1 MFRLPGLKG
10 QQGAAKGSL
19 YVGAAFAT
27 SGLLTFV
34 FHGYTGRSLGEER
47 YGDFGVLWTSVF
59 LVAQVLWIGVSQT
72 LGRYIAERE
81 ARGEDPGPVV
91 SSVKRLT
98 FVLLG
103 AFLLVSLVASPL
115 LKGVIF
121 EGDLLL
127 TIAFVAAVV
136 AYAPEYFRRGT
147 FGGHR
152 QFARLGALHVAESS
166 SRMLIAVVLLFA
178 GTGMV
183 GPAFAVA
190 VAPLVGVL
198 AVRSA
203 PVVDVEPA
211 AREGIGTPFSAAGA
225 FRFAGP
231 VLACVAF
238 AQVLMNGGPI
248 LARILGGTSAEIALL
263 VTALILART
272 PQYILSPVIASLLPH
287 ASRALATEGLR
298 GFDRFVLRATAL
310 VGAVG
315 VLMVGGAWFLGEW
328 AVRLVYGAGFSA
340 ERGLLATL
348 AALAAFYLL
357 SETFNQALFALGRGR
372 LAALGWLAGLL
383 ASVVCLVVVQTDT
396 IVDGIAYSL
405 ALGAFFAAAAQVV
418 FYRWVRGST
427 HEVAS
432 SRDRP

>member
-1 MFRLPGLKG
+1 MFKLPGLRG

-19 YVGAAFAT
+19 YVGGAFAT
-27 SGLLTFV
+27 SGVLTFV
-34 FHGYTGRSLGEER
+34 FHGYTGRVLGEER
-47 YGDFGVLWTSVF
+47 FGDFGVMWVSVF

-81 ARGEDPGPVV
+81 ARGEDPGPVI

-98 FVLLG
+98 FLLLG
-103 AFLLVSLVASPL
+103 VFVIFSLLLSPL
-115 LKGVIF
+115 LAGVVF

-127 TIAFVAAVV
+127 TAAFMVAVV

-152 QFARLGALHVAESS
+152 QFARLGALHVVESS
-166 SRMLIAVVLLFA
+166 SRMLIAVALLFF

-190 VAPLVGVL
+190 VAPLVAVL
-198 AVRSA
+198 AIRPVSA
-203 PVVDVEPA
+203 EPA
-211 AREGIGTPFSAAGA
+211 GQGEVGAPFSAAGA

-238 AQVLMNGGPI
+238 AQILMNGGPI
-248 LARILGGTSAEIALL
+248 LARLLGGTSAEIGLL
-263 VTALILART
+263 VSALILART
-272 PQYILSPVIASLLPH
+272 PQYVLSPVVASLLPH
-287 ASRALATEGLR
+287 ASRTLATEGAR
-298 GFDRFVLRATAL
+298 NFDRFVLRAVAL

-328 AVRLVYGAGFSA
+328 ALRFVFDFDFPAG
-340 ERGLLATL
+340 RGLISTL

-357 SETFNQALFALGRGR
+357 SETLNQALFALGRGR
-372 LAALGWLAGLL
+372 LAALGWFVGLL
-383 ASVVCLVVVQTDT
+383 ASAVFLVFLRMESV
-396 IVDGIAYSL
+396 VDGIAYSL
-405 ALGAFFAAAAQVV
+405 ALGTFFAALAQGV
-418 FYRWVRGST
+418 FYFVARRPRG
-427 HEVAS
+427 
-432 SRDRP
+432 

>member
-19 YVGAAFAT
+19 YVAAAFAI
-27 SGLLTFV
+27 SGVLTFV
-34 FHGYTGRSLGEER
+34 FHGYTGRALGEER
-47 YGDFGVLWTSVF
+47 YGNFGVLWTSVF

-72 LGRYIAERE
+72 LGRYIAERD
-81 ARGEDPGPVV
+81 ARGEKAAPVV

-98 FVLLG
+98 YLLVG
-103 AFLLVSLVASPL
+103 VFLLVSLVASPWL
-115 LKGVIF
+115 TAVIF
-121 EGDLLL
+121 EGNVLL
-127 TIAFVAAVV
+127 TVAFIAAVV

-166 SRMLIAVVLLFA
+166 SRMLVAVALLFA
-178 GTGMV
+178 GTEMF

-198 AVRSA
+198 AVRPA
-203 PVVDVEPA
+203 PAKEPA
-211 AREGIGTPFSAAGA
+211 TEPEKEVDAPFSAVGA

-248 LARILGGTSAEIALL
+248 LVRLFGGTSEEISLL

-272 PQYILSPVIASLLPH
+272 PQYVLSPVVASLLPH
-287 ASRALATEGLR
+287 ASRALATEGIR
-298 GFDRFVLRATAL
+298 GFDRFVVRASAL

-315 VLMVGGAWFLGEW
+315 VLMVGGAWLLGEW
-328 AVRLVYGAGFSA
+328 AVRLVYGPEFAA
-340 ERGLLATL
+340 DRGLLATL

-357 SETFNQALFALGRGR
+357 SETLNQALFALGRGR
-372 LAALGWLAGLL
+372 LAALGWFAGL
-383 ASVVCLVVVQTDT
+383 AISAGFLVVIRTDG
-396 IVDGIAYSL
+396 IVEGIAYSL
-405 ALGAFFAAAAQVV
+405 ALGTLCAAAAQVV
-418 FYRWVRGST
+418 FYLIIRG
-427 HEVAS
+427 E
-432 SRDRP
+432 RE